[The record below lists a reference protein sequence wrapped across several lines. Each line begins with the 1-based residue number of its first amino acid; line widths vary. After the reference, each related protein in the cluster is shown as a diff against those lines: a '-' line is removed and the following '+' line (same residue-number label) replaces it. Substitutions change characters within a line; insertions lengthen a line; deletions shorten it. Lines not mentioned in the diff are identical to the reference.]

1 MKENNTKLELYKP
14 KRGWIPTIKSAIWGD
29 DSFYNQQQIVNEFPS
44 FFQFFMGKHTFARRN
59 LKCLVNTADNN
70 ADVSGVIQ
78 KILFAQTNINFIPYK
93 SGKPYKSAT
102 FDLDI
107 NRALMMLLKTG
118 TCIIWK
124 KEVIGFG
131 KVLDIL
137 NTLDVTEIRK
147 GNNFEYRLDKG
158 NGVQLAIPVEQL
170 IFIKIDDIVNEK
182 DSNLGLSP
190 LQIALM
196 PLEALEQMY
205 LADTSTLKNK
215 GADFLVTNDTDEA
228 LVSNEGSH
236 FDESF
241 NRRLAGARKAGK
253 AITSTAKLRVLQL
266 GRTTKELALWDGYA
280 IKLRGICNA
289 LQVNSSL
296 FNDPANTTYSNQ
308 NEAWKAFYNQC
319 VIPYTRKI
327 TDNKEVKS
335 ALGYEIFLDTSNID
349 VLQEAQSLRNEKN
362 KVLTD
367 AIINLNQ
374 QVKNGV
380 ISVEIAIEILVSE
393 WNYDLEEATKLIQV
407 PKQNEVVNEQL

>member
-14 KRGWIPTIKSAIWGD
+14 KQGLIPTIKSAIWGD
-29 DSFYNQQQIVNEFPS
+29 ESFYNQQQIVNDYPN

-93 SGKPYKSAT
+93 FGKPYKSVT
-102 FDLDI
+102 FDFDV

-124 KEVIGFG
+124 KEVIGFDNT
-131 KVLDIL
+131 LDVL
-137 NTLDVTEIRK
+137 NTLDITETKK
-147 GNNFEYRLDKG
+147 GNTYEYRLDKG
-158 NGVQLAIPVEQL
+158 NGTQMVIPNEQL
-170 IFIKIDDIVNEK
+170 IFIKLDDILNEK
-182 DSNLGLSP
+182 DTNFGLSP

-228 LVSNEGSH
+228 LNSDEGAH

-241 NRRLAGARKAGK
+241 NKRLSGARKAGK

-319 VIPYTRKI
+319 VIPFTRKI
-327 TDNKEVKS
+327 TDNKELKKE
-335 ALGYEIFLDTSNID
+335 LGYEVYLDTSNID
-349 VLQEAQSLRNEKN
+349 VLQQAQSLRNEKN

-374 QVKNGV
+374 QIKNGV

-393 WNYDLEEATKLIQV
+393 WNYDIAEATKLIQV
-407 PKQNEVVNEQL
+407 PTITQITE